1 MRQEDTPGAAMHDAD
16 AELRRQAARAMGQAR
31 TEKKIAAA
39 RAVAESRIGAK
50 WTEEQKA
57 NLREKQTERRERE
70 RQERAALG
78 LTPAVPVEKKPP
90 GRPRKEQP
98 VDPAPKRPR
107 GRPKKTD
114 GQIPS

>member
-1 MRQEDTPGAAMHDAD
+1 MAEDTERIVLVKRRITTAVTEASRANIARLNEARKVGGFAD
-16 AELRRQAARAMGQAR
+16 E
-31 TEKKIAAA
+31 T
-39 RAVAESRIGAK
+39 
-50 WTEEQKA
+50 
-57 NLREKQTERRERE
+57 REKLRAAQSERRERE

-78 LTPAVPVEKKPP
+78 LAPAVSAEKKPP